1 VLTTRELIVPKLR
14 VLIVDDSTVAR
25 RLLSDALSQEPDL
38 EVVTAA
44 SGAIALAKLSQVN
57 PDAVTLDV
65 EMPDLN
71 GVETLKRLRKAYP
84 KMPVIMF
91 SATTIKGAAATLD
104 ALAAGANDYVTKP
117 TGTSGPQEAAA
128 HIRRE
133 LAPRIRALCSRASVA
148 APVVSVLPP
157 APKRIVPP
165 AIIAI
170 GVSTGG
176 PNALSAVIPAL
187 PPAFPLPIVIV
198 QHMPPVFTRLLGD
211 RLGAESAL
219 RVQEAEPG
227 MRVLPF
233 NVYIAPGGFH
243 MTVERSAAGLVIG
256 TNTQPHENSCRP
268 AVDVLFRSVA
278 REYGAATLAVVLTGM
293 GSDGLRGCEHV
304 RAAGG
309 RVVVQDEAS
318 SVVWG
323 MPGFVARAGLADK
336 VLPLN
341 EVPQELMRQA
351 AMRPSAMAG

>member
-1 VLTTRELIVPKLR
+1 MPKLR

-25 RLLSDALSQEPDL
+25 KVLSDALSQEPDL
-38 EVVTAA
+38 EVITAP

-57 PDAVTLDV
+57 PDAVTLDL
-65 EMPDLN
+65 EMPDLD
-71 GVETLKRLRKAYP
+71 GVETLKQLRKAYP

-91 SATTIKGAAATLD
+91 SATTIKGAATTLD

-117 TGTSGPQEAAA
+117 TATSGPQEASAQ
-128 HIRRE
+128 IRRE
-133 LAPRIRALCSRASVA
+133 LAPRIRALCARASSGVVA
-148 APVVSVLPP
+148 ALPPP
-157 APKRIVPP
+157 APRRTVGP
-165 AIIAI
+165 AIVAI

-176 PNALSAVIPAL
+176 PNALSVVIPAL

-198 QHMPPVFTRLLGD
+198 QHMPPLFTRLLAD

-233 NVYIAPGGFH
+233 NVYIAPGGVH
-243 MTVERSAAGLVIG
+243 MTVERSPAGPVIG
-256 TNTQPHENSCRP
+256 TNSQPPENSCRP
-268 AVDVLFRSVA
+268 AVDVLFRSVV
-278 REYGAATLAVVLTGM
+278 RDFGASTLAVVLTGM
-293 GSDGLRGCEHV
+293 GSDGLRGCELV

-341 EVPQELMRQA
+341 EVPQELIRQA
-351 AMRPSAMAG
+351 AIRPSALAG